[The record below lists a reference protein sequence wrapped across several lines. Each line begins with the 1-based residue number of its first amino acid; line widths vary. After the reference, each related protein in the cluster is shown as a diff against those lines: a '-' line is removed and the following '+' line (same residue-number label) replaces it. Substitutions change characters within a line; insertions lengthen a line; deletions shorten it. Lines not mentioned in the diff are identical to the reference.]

1 MLNKYIKLSLKVL
14 LRHKFFTFVSLFGI
28 SFTLMIL
35 LVMTAFLDHTLGPTY
50 PETKLDRSLYVVDL
64 EITGPDI
71 SRRGSISYYF
81 LDKYVKSMKTPEAV
95 SITSFFQK
103 TVTYNKIVLPILIT
117 YLNISK

>member
-1 MLNKYIKLSLKVL
+1 MIKKYIKLSIKVL

-35 LVMTAFLDHTLGPTY
+35 LVITSFIDHTLGPTY

-64 EITGPDI
+64 EISGPEI

-81 LDKYVKSMKTPEAV
+81 LDKYVKSLKTPESVA
-95 SITSFFQK
+95 ITSFFSENSNLQ
-103 TVTYNKIVLPILIT
+103 
-117 YLNISK
+117 